1 MTSPDRP
8 TLGVGLI
15 GYAFMG
21 AAHSH
26 AFRTA
31 PTFSASRF
39 APERAFRAA
48 GERAKVPEPP
58 AGWAWAST
66 GTTCRRS

>member
-1 MTSPDRP
+1 MTR

-26 AFRTA
+26 AWRTA
-31 PTFSASRF
+31 PTSST
-39 APERAFRAA
+39 FRC
-48 GERAKVPEPP
+48 G
-58 AGWAWAST
+58 
-66 GTTCRRS
+66 RS